1 MKKETKKK
9 KKKKKKRKKKKKKK
23 KNELEI
29 SSDKIFRWTKGT
41 TFFMGDEN
49 FVR

>member
-1 MKKETKKK
+1 MKKVTKKK
-9 KKKKKKRKKKKKKK
+9 NKQ
-23 KNELEI
+23 NELEI